1 MHTHRGRREEG
12 ETFVMRGRCLKDRR
26 SVRRLKLLWGCLL
39 TLCLSSGPQADAAP
53 PAGVPWE
60 RLTTGMQVALWSPIE
75 SCPQVPSLIMLHIDP
90 ERFRFSIYHYR
101 DEGLRAPLSI
111 HDWQQRT
118 DAYVLFN
125 AGLFREDYSYLGV
138 LLKEGRSLGTKK
150 HHSWQGLFAAEP
162 TDGKLR
168 KARVLDLAF
177 DGFTENAPLYR
188 EAAQSLML
196 FDRTGKLRV
205 RDSGKR
211 AFQTVVAEDG
221 DGAILVIKTAD
232 VVSLHHLAD
241 CLHRQIPSIQQAMAM
256 DGGASSDM
264 IASPDLLHAAQE
276 TTSQATWRSLL
287 AGNIGVHIPLPT
299 VIGISPRAYTRNL
312 PSPSASTSSRGR

>member
-1 MHTHRGRREEG
+1 MMNDSRTQSPRP
-12 ETFVMRGRCLKDRR
+12 VY
-26 SVRRLKLLWGCLL
+26 RLALLFWSLIA
-39 TLCLSSGPQADAAP
+39 LSIGNGPQTATAATT
-53 PAGVPWE
+53 GVPWE
-60 RLTTGMQVALWSPIE
+60 RLVTGMHVAFWSPIDA
-75 SCPQVPSLIMLHIDP
+75 CPQVPSLLMLQIDP
-90 ERFRFSIYHYR
+90 ERFRFTIYQYR

-138 LLKEGRSLGTKK
+138 LLKNGRSLGSKK

-162 TDGKLR
+162 IDGKLR

-177 DGFTENAPLYR
+177 DGFAEEAPLYR

-221 DGAILVIKTAD
+221 EGAILVIKTAD

-241 CLHRQIPSIQQAMAM
+241 CLHRQLPSIQQAMAM
-256 DGGASSDM
+256 DGGASSDV

-276 TTSQATWRSLL
+276 TTTQATWRSLL

-299 VIGISPRAYTRNL
+299 VIGISPRALTRSL
-312 PSPSASTSSRGR
+312 PSPNTASSSRDR

>member
-1 MHTHRGRREEG
+1 MNDRGRKEAS
-12 ETFVMRGRCLKDRR
+12 CHRR
-26 SVRRLKLLWGCLL
+26 RN
-39 TLCLSSGPQADAAP
+39 TLCRGLMLCWLTALLPIQ
-53 PAGVPWE
+53 PAVAHSIPWE
-60 RLTTGMQVALWSPIE
+60 RLTTGMQVAVWNPIDT
-75 SCPQVPSLIMLHIDP
+75 CPQVPALLLLQVDP
-90 ERFRFSIYHYR
+90 ERFRFSVHQFR
-101 DEGLRAPLSI
+101 DEGLRSPISI

-138 LLKEGRSLGTKK
+138 LLKEGRSLGSKK

-162 TDGKLR
+162 TDRTLR
-168 KARVLDLAF
+168 KARVFDLAF
-177 DGFTENAPLYR
+177 EAFTEDPPLYR

-221 DGAILVIKTAD
+221 QGAILVIKTVD

-241 CLHRQIPSIQQAMAM
+241 CLHRQLPQLQQAMAM
-256 DGGASSDM
+256 DGGASSDV
-264 IASPDLLHAAQE
+264 IASPDLLHASQE
-276 TTSQATWRSLL
+276 TASQAAWRSIL
-287 AGNIGVHIPLPT
+287 AGSTGVHIPLPT
-299 VIGISPRAYTRNL
+299 VIGISPRT
-312 PSPSASTSSRGR
+312 PGRVGTAAEPPRAPRKP

>member
-1 MHTHRGRREEG
+1 MIDHSPQEAHAMH
-12 ETFVMRGRCLKDRR
+12 
-26 SVRRLKLLWGCLL
+26 RLTILCGCLL
-39 TLCLSSGPQADAAP
+39 LLCLQAGLGTGTASSEP
-53 PAGVPWE
+53 VPWE
-60 RLTTGMQVALWSPIE
+60 RLTAGMQVALWNPLE
-75 SCPQVPSLIMLHIDP
+75 ACPQVPVLLMLQVDP
-90 ERFRFSIYHYR
+90 ERFRFSIYQFR

-138 LLKEGRSLGTKK
+138 LLKEGRSLGGKR
-150 HHSWQGLFAAEP
+150 HHSWQGVFAAEP

-168 KARVLDLAF
+168 KARVLDLAY
-177 DGFTENAPLYR
+177 DGFAEASPLYR

-221 DGAILVIKTAD
+221 QGAILVIKTVD

-241 CLHRQIPSIQQAMAM
+241 CLHRQLPSLQQAMAM
-256 DGGASSDM
+256 DGGASSDV

-276 TTSQATWRSLL
+276 TASQATWRSIL
-287 AGNIGVHIPLPT
+287 AGTMGVHIPLPT
-299 VIGISPRAYTRNL
+299 VIGISPRTPSRGTLAPGPSL
-312 PSPSASTSSRGR
+312 PSRGR